1 MVRALLLFSN
11 RCIDISRGKHALLCR
26 ENYFIKE
33 VIEMKELTMKDVRK
47 VAFAVGFGLTLGK
60 SVAEL
65 VDVALDTA
73 VARVTKHF
81 AKNGNELAQD
91 ICVKNHIRY
100 EEDPKE
106 EKSKVEM
113 GFHCE

>member
-1 MVRALLLFSN
+1 MQ
-11 RCIDISRGKHALLCR
+11 G
-26 ENYFIKE
+26 NYFIKE
-33 VIEMKELTMKDVRK
+33 VIEMKELTVKDVRK
-47 VAFAVGFGLTLGK
+47 IAFAVGFGLTLGK
-60 SVAEL
+60 SVAEF
-65 VDVALDTA
+65 VGVALDTA
-73 VARVTKHF
+73 AARVTKHF